1 MQKKVKPLNTKPLS
15 LKAELYQV
23 VVTLADMAGVFDTKD
38 VIEVLDVLCG
48 AKKHDKSFLP
58 LTQLNQRGS
67 PSEPQKIHSLYPS

>member
-23 VVTLADMAGVFDTKD
+23 VGTLADMAGVFDTKD

-58 LTQLNQRGS
+58 FNPVKPKRKS
-67 PSEPQKIHSLYPS
+67 K